1 MNNIPR
7 VRPKVTDSRGTLIN
21 TEQCV
26 TNIGE
31 NRFNLVLI
39 AAARSREIRRQHK
52 DSESREHIFANVTA
66 LLEIQEGKIGKEYL
80 RKVR

>member
-7 VRPKVTDSRGTLIN
+7 IRPKVSDSRGTLID

-26 TNIGE
+26 VNTGA

-39 AAARSREIRRQHK
+39 AAARSREIRRQHRE
-52 DSESREHIFANVTA
+52 SESREHIFANVTA
-66 LLEIQEGKIGKEYL
+66 LLEIQEGKIGQDYL
-80 RKVR
+80 RKVK